1 MARRIVQASTP
12 ESAEQ
17 FFREMLTFDET
28 SDFQLEIIELGDWV
42 TRTAYLHDGHS
53 SINPPFMEAYLDL
66 QEQIYHIASIAK
78 TGGLATGKLNKA
90 EKLALQIE
98 VVVVGGS
105 SNTSVNLQKIFT
117 ELGKNMIDKIPSRQ
131 LVILVL
137 GSALIFCSYS
147 SFSAY
152 LQHKKE
158 VISLELASKEKAETL
173 NALKFANHEQV
184 EFLKQII
191 EALKGQGYLGKQI
204 AEAAVNSN
212 EAFLKAASR
221 VERSRINGQ
230 ELSGKDATLLRS
242 SNRLKIRSKTIKQE
256 VIVYDINT
264 EKPDQMS
271 IGLSTLDGRL
281 KIRISFKDELF
292 NKEDKSSLIK
302 SLDDRVSIWVE
313 LLIKE
318 TKDEIKSVE
327 LIQVIEPPAETLN
340 P

>member
-17 FFREMLTFDET
+17 FFREMLTIDET

-204 AEAAVNSN
+204 AE
-212 EAFLKAASR
+212 SR

-242 SNRLKIRSKTIKQE
+242 SNRLKIRSKIIKQE

-271 IGLSTLDGRL
+271 IGLSTLDGPV
-281 KIRISFKDELF
+281 KFRISFKDELF

>member
-1 MARRIVQASTP
+1 MERRIVRALTP

-17 FFREMLTFDET
+17 FFREMLTTDET

-78 TGGLATGKLNKA
+78 TGGYATAKLTNA
-90 EKLALQIE
+90 EKQALQIE
-98 VVVVGGS
+98 VIVIEGS
-105 SNTSVNLQKIFT
+105 SNTSVNLQKVLT
-117 ELGKNMIDKIPSRQ
+117 ELGKNMIEKLTPRQ
-131 LVILVL
+131 LIILVL

-158 VISLELASKEKAETL
+158 ILSQELASKEKSEMLT
-173 NALKFANHEQV
+173 ALTFANHEQV
-184 EFLKQII
+184 ELFKQVIA
-191 EALKGQGYLGKQI
+191 ALKGQGFLGKQI
-204 AEAAVNSN
+204 AEAAENNN

-230 ELSGKDATLLRS
+230 ELSGEEATLLRG
-242 SNRLKIRSKTIKQE
+242 SNRLPIRNKIVKQE
-256 VIVYDINT
+256 VVVYEINT
-264 EKPDQMS
+264 EKSDQMS
-271 IGLSTLDGRL
+271 IGLSTLEGPI
-281 KIRISFKDELF
+281 KFRISFKDELF
-292 NKEDKSSLIK
+292 NKEDKSRLIK

-313 LLIKE
+313 LLIRE
-318 TKDEIKSVE
+318 TKDEIKSVQ
-327 LIQVIEPPAETLN
+327 LLQVIEPPNETLN